1 MTSLFL
7 QIALGPVERVGELL
21 DALVLEP
28 LGDTM
33 QINSGLGEIRVAPP
47 LRARQLILVRKLPC
61 CALRGSL
68 GMQTLVPNVQI
79 AGLVTV
85 NI

>member
-33 QINSGLGEIRVAPP
+33 QINSGLGQILNCSRRLFGKKDLSSDCPANSSVRTCEVVAGVTRRAL
-47 LRARQLILVRKLPC
+47 LR
-61 CALRGSL
+61 SN
-68 GMQTLVPNVQI
+68 M
-79 AGLVTV
+79 
-85 NI
+85 